1 MPLSRLPVS
10 LQSLFVQCAAFL
22 LAAFSFWLL
31 ARLGLSSPGMWPF
44 AFAQGGLAAALSAA
58 LRQPAW
64 WPPLHFVFLPAV
76 ALALRAGLPAWSYL
90 AAFVLLALFFWSTF
104 RTRVPLYLSDRKAW
118 DALAALLPV
127 DRAFRFI
134 DLGSGLGD
142 VPLHLERRFPLGRFE
157 GTEIAPAPWLISRLR
172 AAARRSRVVFR
183 RRDYA
188 ALDLGEY
195 DVVFAFLSPAAMPAL
210 WAQVRAQ
217 MREGARFVSLSFEV
231 ADQQPDESISL
242 ADGARHTLHVWRMG
256 QAK

>member
-1 MPLSRLPVS
+1 MSRLPVS
-10 LQSLFVQCAAFL
+10 LQSLLVQCAAFL
-22 LAAFSFWLL
+22 LAAFSFRLL
-31 ARLGLSSPGMWPF
+31 AYFGLLSPGMWPF
-44 AFAQGGLAAALSAA
+44 ALAQGGLAASLSVV
-58 LRQPAW
+58 LRQPVW
-64 WPPLHFVFLPAV
+64 WLPLHFAFLPIV
-76 ALALRAGLPAWSYL
+76 LLALHIGLPAWVYL
-90 AAFVLLALFFWSTF
+90 TAFVLLALFFWSTF

-118 DALAALLPV
+118 EALASLLPA

-134 DLGSGLGD
+134 DLGSGLGG
-142 VPLHLERRFPLGRFE
+142 VALHLERRFPLGRFE

-172 AAARRSRVVFR
+172 AVARRSRVVFR

-210 WAQVRAQ
+210 WAQARAQ

-231 ADQQPDESISL
+231 AGQQPDASISL

>member
-1 MPLSRLPVS
+1 MSRLPVS
-10 LQSLFVQCAAFL
+10 LQSLVIQCAAFL
-22 LAAFSFWLL
+22 LAALSFWLL
-31 ARLGLSSPGMWPF
+31 ARFGLLPPGMWPF
-44 AFAQGGLAAALSAA
+44 AFAQGGLAAALSVA

-64 WPPLHFVFLPAV
+64 WPALHFVFLPAA

-104 RTRVPLYLSDRKAW
+104 RTRVPLYLSNRKAW
-118 DALAALLPV
+118 DALAALLPA

-157 GTEIAPAPWLISRLR
+157 GTEIAPAPWFISRLR

-195 DVVFAFLSPAAMPAL
+195 DVAFAFLSPAAMPAL
-210 WAQVRAQ
+210 WGQAQRQ
-217 MREGARFVSLSFEV
+217 MRETSLLVSLSF
-231 ADQQPDESISL
+231 DTPGRPPDRVIPL
-242 ADGARHTLHVWRMG
+242 AVGARHRLYAWHMKR
-256 QAK
+256 AK

>member
-31 ARLGLSSPGMWPF
+31 ARFGLTSPGMWPF

-64 WPPLHFVFLPAV
+64 WPPLHFVFLPAA

-127 DRAFRFI
+127 ERAFRFI

-195 DVVFAFLSPAAMPAL
+195 DVAFAFLSPAAMPAL
-210 WAQVRAQ
+210 WGQAQRQ
-217 MREGARFVSLSFEV
+217 MRETSLLVSLSF
-231 ADQQPDESISL
+231 DTPGRPPDRVIPL
-242 ADGARHTLHVWRMG
+242 AVGARHRLYAWHMKR
-256 QAK
+256 AK

>member
-1 MPLSRLPVS
+1 MSRLPVG
-10 LQSLFVQCAAFL
+10 LQSLVVQCAAFL

-31 ARLGLSSPGMWPF
+31 ARFGLLSPAAWPF
-44 AFAQGGLAAALSAA
+44 AFAQGGLAALLSVA

-64 WPPLHFVFLPAV
+64 WPPLHFAFLPAV
-76 ALALRAGLPAWSYL
+76 LLALQAGLPSGIYL

-118 DALAALLPV
+118 DALAALLPA

-142 VPLHLERRFPLGRFE
+142 VPLHLEGRFPLGRFE
-157 GTEIAPAPWLISRLR
+157 GTEIAPVPWLISRLR
-172 AAARRSRVVFR
+172 AAARRSRTIFR

-210 WAQVRAQ
+210 WMQAQRQ
-217 MREGARFVSLSFEV
+217 MREAALFVSLSFE
-231 ADQQPDESISL
+231 APGRSPDHAIPY
-242 ADGARHTLHVWRMG
+242 AAGARHRLYAWRMER
-256 QAK
+256 AK